1 MSPPTP
7 VGRNILYVVLGLVA
21 QTLFF
26 GQKRGLKTT
35 AHMIL
40 LVITLFMYL
49 LSATYWAYRIADVI
63 SRMYIFIG
71 NPQAPVSSPVTRL
84 LTLFNA
90 LTLLNYILCD
100 GVVIWRA
107 RLICSPDH
115 RKYLYFPLFCL
126 GITAVAVCGV
136 IGLRI
141 AGLYLKTFGE
151 TLIKVVDILQ
161 ISALILSLISN
172 LSSTGVVGIAAWR
185 HREAVRVGF
194 QKTTKGDQILRIL
207 LESGV
212 LYCISGLLGL
222 ACSLIRLPHTTL
234 ALGDLYTPVNVQIA
248 GMYTPVV
255 LLLVSMQRSLS
266 ETSFLGTFPDHTCQ
280 ASPTVSRR
288 PIGESMQFGPRAA
301 ELMDAE
307 IDRGFAEIENT
318 KGHRHHVSDATLVV

>member
-63 SRMYIFIG
+63 SRIT
-71 NPQAPVSSPVTRL
+71 PSSPVTRL

-126 GITAVAVCGV
+126 GITAVAVCD
-136 IGLRI
+136 
-141 AGLYLKTFGE
+141 
-151 TLIKVVDILQ
+151 LIKVVDILQ
-161 ISALILSLISN
+161 ISALSLSLISN

-185 HREAVRVGF
+185 HREAVR
-194 QKTTKGDQILRIL
+194 ILRIL

-222 ACSLIRLPHTTL
+222 ACSLIR
-234 ALGDLYTPVNVQIA
+234 DLYTPVNVQIA

-288 PIGESMQFGPRAA
+288 PMGESMQFGTRAA